1 MGEDSTLQHC
11 AGDGRNS
18 KLPSTTFCLLL
29 GSKPETKSEKE
40 KEGGKLNAVVRPAVG
55 PGAEIVVGRAID
67 AKKVVGLAEDRQI
80 SNLNSN
86 GSVVGASTSVQLK
99 TTVGKESNGGTALGF
114 TISIGQSGSVSE
126 ANSSEQGRFCKHL
139 KRYDYRRCK

>member
-67 AKKVVGLAEDRQI
+67 AKKVVGLSSVI
-80 SNLNSN
+80 SNSN
-86 GSVVGASTSVQLK
+86 GTVGVGESTSVQLK
-99 TTVGKESNGGTALGF
+99 TTVGKESNGGTALGL